1 MNSKNYTVG
10 RQTGRIAYLSLLAI
24 ISAVSVVTLHANGCF
39 WNFSQSRYWITANVI
54 ECVFYFAVPVFFM
67 ISGAA
72 LLDFPERYGLKT
84 YFKKRITKTV
94 IPFFVWSLIALG
106 FRVFFLKDLVLEK
119 ITVTTLWNLIVTT
132 KIIGIYWFFI
142 PLFCIYLCVPLFV
155 VIPQEKKKEIFIY
168 ITCCGLILNT
178 VIPFV
183 LRVFHSQKAFPFHV
197 DVVSGYLLYIL
208 LGYLITHV
216 DFSRRVRYFVYA
228 CGFAGLLAHILGTY
242 ILSWEAGKII
252 DTFKG
257 YNNLP
262 CVFYSLAV
270 FLLVKECAEKM
281 PRCIERL
288 VNFLDKYTFSIY
300 ILHWF
305 VMQSLV
311 HIFHLNTYSIFYRL
325 GGPIPIIAICM
336 GITVLFWKIG
346 GRRILP

>member
-1 MNSKNYTVG
+1 
-10 RQTGRIAYLSLLAI
+10 
-24 ISAVSVVTLHANGCF
+24 
-39 WNFSQSRYWITANVI
+39 
-54 ECVFYFAVPVFFM
+54 M
-67 ISGAA
+67 ISGAT

-106 FRVFFLKDLVLEK
+106 FRVFFLKDLVLEG

-142 PLFCIYLCVPLFV
+142 PLFCIYLCIPLFA
-155 VIPQEKKKEIFIY
+155 VIPKEKKKEIFIY
-168 ITCCGLILNT
+168 LTCCGLLLNT

-183 LRVFHSQKAFPFHV
+183 LRVFHSPKAFPFHI

-216 DFSRRVRYFVYA
+216 DFSRRIRYFVYA

-311 HIFHLNTYSIFYRL
+311 HIFHLNTYSIFI
-325 GGPIPIIAICM
+325 GWV
-336 GITVLFWKIG
+336 VLFPLLQSVWGLRYCFGNLGEEEFYLKGAI
-346 GRRILP
+346 